1 MNILYI
7 LSLVVINNANN
18 ERKSVWLPAFYNYN
32 SHFIFFLGNVGN
44 TTHDEEITIDLAGN
58 HSLYITHLDSSNE
71 EIKNFKISKVS
82 LNYSKNVN
90 GLLTYSNLDIP
101 SSKFSDFYFLTVE
114 KDTVIRDKIAN
125 FKALLSLSRSSYS
138 FVNYLFSYRIIE
150 NKKITFL
157 SSFVV
162 LGDNTD
168 DLSGIQIEYLHV
180 NTVNYYKCWACNVNY
195 IIVGNLSLLT
205 KNKVND
211 INLKRFEY
219 IETKGIG
226 VFDTMESGIYAPIE
240 FEVFFYNKVFKKMI
254 DTKKCFRILY
264 GQEVSYNCKESV
276 LEKIPTVNMILDG
289 IVIQLKHKQ
298 LFSILIPYASTYS
311 YRIKFKRNLE
321 HFIFGFGVIRQYL
334 MSFDEDSNRIGFDK
348 SRNVYQVSIS
358 QTQSRNELIILFV
371 FISFI
376 HIISS
381 VLLLKSLM

>member
-1 MNILYI
+1 M
-7 LSLVVINNANN
+7 
-18 ERKSVWLPAFYNYN
+18 
-32 SHFIFFLGNVGN
+32 
-44 TTHDEEITIDLAGN
+44 
-58 HSLYITHLDSSNE
+58 
-71 EIKNFKISKVS
+71 
-82 LNYSKNVN
+82 
-90 GLLTYSNLDIP
+90 
-101 SSKFSDFYFLTVE
+101 
-114 KDTVIRDKIAN
+114 
-125 FKALLSLSRSSYS
+125 LSLSRSSYS

-157 SSFVV
+157 SSFVI

-254 DTKKCFRILY
+254 DTNKCFRILY

-381 VLLLKSLM
+381 FLLLKSLM

>member
-18 ERKSVWLPAFYNYN
+18 ERKSVWIPAFYNYN
-32 SHFIFFLGNVGN
+32 SNFIFFLGNFGN
-44 TTHDEEITIDLAGN
+44 KTHDEEITIDLAGN
-58 HSLYITHLDSSNE
+58 HSLYITHVDSSNE

-90 GLLTYSNLDIP
+90 GLLTYSTIDIP
-101 SSKFSDFYFLTVE
+101 SSKYSDFYFLTVE
-114 KDTVIRDKIAN
+114 KDTVLRDKIAN

-138 FVNYLFSYRIIE
+138 FVNFLYSYRIID

-157 SSFVV
+157 SSFVI

-180 NTVNYYKCWACNVNY
+180 NTVNYYKFWACNVNY
-195 IIVGNLSLLT
+195 IIVGNISSLT

-211 INLKRFEY
+211 INLKKFEH
-219 IETKGIG
+219 IEIKRVA
-226 VFDTMESGIYAPIE
+226 VFDTLESGIYAPMD

-254 DTKKCFRILY
+254 DANKCFRILY
-264 GQEVSYNCKESV
+264 EQEVSYNCNESV
-276 LEKIPTVNMILDG
+276 LEKIPLVSMILDE
-289 IVIQLKHKQ
+289 IVIQLNHKQ
-298 LFSILIPYASTYS
+298 LFSILIPYANTYS

-321 HFIFGFGVIRQYL
+321 HFIFGFGVIRQYQI
-334 MSFDEDSNRIGFDK
+334 SFDEDNNRIGFDK
-348 SRNVYQVSIS
+348 SRNVYQVTIS
-358 QTQSRNELIILFV
+358 FSQSRQDLILIFV

-376 HIISS
+376 NIISS
-381 VLLLKSLM
+381 FLLLKSLM